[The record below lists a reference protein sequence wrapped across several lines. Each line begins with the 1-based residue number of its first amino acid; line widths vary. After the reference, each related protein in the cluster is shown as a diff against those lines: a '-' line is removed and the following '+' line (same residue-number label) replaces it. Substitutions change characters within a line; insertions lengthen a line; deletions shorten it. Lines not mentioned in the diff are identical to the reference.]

1 MVVKRTFLEGVFDVF
16 NAIFMIILMIVCFYP
31 IWHVVMASFS
41 EPDQLMVHSGPI
53 LIPLGFTT
61 KGYELVMQN
70 PNILIGYR
78 NTILYMVTGT
88 IINLL
93 MTSMGAYVISR
104 KRVKFIRP
112 LTLLIMFTMYF
123 SGGLIPWYMIIKSL
137 GMLDTI
143 WAMILPGAIST
154 YNLIVMRTS
163 FLSIPNSLIE
173 SAQIDGANDFIVL
186 FKIILP
192 VSKAMMAVMTLFY
205 AVGYWNSWFNA
216 SILLKN
222 RELFPLQ
229 LILREIL
236 IMNDQKIMMQGMN
249 SITHQDMYQSLIKY
263 CSIVVGTVPIFFV
276 YPFLQKH
283 FTKGVMIG
291 SIKE

>member
-16 NAIFMIILMIVCFYP
+16 NAIFMIVLMIVCFYP